1 MRRILLRENSFC
13 AEDDGEISALRIL
26 KIAAKSVQSHDKIG
40 VKFYAKRSD
49 AKSGNFTLKNPYG
62 KISPPKAR
70 SKPTKKEVKDQKAAA
85 ANPHDEIPPANFFR
99 VKSLWIWGGI

>member
-1 MRRILLRENSFC
+1 MAKFRTVKFQSKFY
-13 AEDDGEISALRIL
+13 GEIFALRIL
-26 KIAAKSVQSHDKIG
+26 KIAAKAVQSHDKIG

-70 SKPTKKEVKDQKAAA
+70 SRPTKKEVKDQKAAA
-85 ANPHDEIPPANFFR
+85 AKFSR
-99 VKSLWIWGGI
+99 